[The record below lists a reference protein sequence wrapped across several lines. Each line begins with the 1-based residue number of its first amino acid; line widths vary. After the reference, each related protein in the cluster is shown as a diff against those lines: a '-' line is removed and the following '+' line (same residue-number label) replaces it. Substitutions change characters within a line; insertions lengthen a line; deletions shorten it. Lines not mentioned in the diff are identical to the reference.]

1 MKKVFDLIPTLLMST
16 FYYFKKIYFLFFL
29 NDMSESV
36 GMYTRGKVPVEAVSV
51 GFLGIGVSGGRELHD
66 MVAGK

>member
-1 MKKVFDLIPTLLMST
+1 
-16 FYYFKKIYFLFFL
+16 
-29 NDMSESV
+29 MSESV
-36 GMYTRGKVPVEAVSV
+36 SMYTRGQVPAEAVSV

>member
-1 MKKVFDLIPTLLMST
+1 MFNLIPTLLMST

-36 GMYTRGKVPVEAVSV
+36 GMYTRGQVPAEAVSV
-51 GFLGIGVSGGRELHD
+51 GFLGTGVSSGRELHD